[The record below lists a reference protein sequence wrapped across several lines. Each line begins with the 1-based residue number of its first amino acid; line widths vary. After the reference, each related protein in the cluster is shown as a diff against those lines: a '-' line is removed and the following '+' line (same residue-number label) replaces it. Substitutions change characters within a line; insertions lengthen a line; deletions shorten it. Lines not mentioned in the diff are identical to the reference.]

1 MVIRA
6 VLFDLDNTLTHRDLS
21 IEAYSRYLHQAYAQF
36 LAHDQVT
43 DITAIIKHIDQGGYP
58 QKQLL
63 THPSI
68 AASVAYALQQ
78 QLVWTH
84 TPYVDELTQFWSKH
98 FGACAVP
105 MLGAQAL
112 LQQLKQQGFKLGVI
126 SNGKHQSRVNILQ
139 GLGFLDYFDVVYSSE
154 LVGVAKPNAEIFLHT
169 AQALHLAVHECVF
182 VGDHPVNDIHGAQQA
197 GMRAVWLQG
206 FHAEIQPFKVAKIQ
220 YLAELWQHLEL

>member
-1 MVIRA
+1 MAIQA

-21 IEAYSRYLHQAYAQF
+21 IEAYSRYLHQVYAHSLAY
-36 LAHDQVT
+36 DQVT
-43 DITAIIKHIDQGGYP
+43 DITAIIKQIDQGGYP

-63 THPSI
+63 THSSI
-68 AASVAYALQQ
+68 AASVAYALQH
-78 QLVWTH
+78 QLVWRH
-84 TPYVDELTQFWSKH
+84 TPHVDELTQFWFKH
-98 FGACAVP
+98 FGTCAAP

-126 SNGKHQSRVNILQ
+126 SNGKHQSRLNILQ
-139 GLGFLDYFDVVYSSE
+139 GLGFLDDFDVVHSSE

-206 FHAEIQPFKVAKIQ
+206 FHAEIQPLKVAKIQ
-220 YLAELWQHLEL
+220 HLAELWQHLER

>member
-1 MVIRA
+1 MAIRA

-21 IEAYSRYLHQAYAQF
+21 IEAYSRYLHQAYAQS
-36 LAHDQVT
+36 LAHDQMT
-43 DITAIIKHIDQGGYP
+43 AITAIIKHIDQGGYP

-63 THPSI
+63 THSSI
-68 AASVAYALQQ
+68 AASVAYALQH
-78 QLVWTH
+78 QLLWTH
-84 TPYVDELTQFWSKH
+84 TPHLDELTQFWFKH
-98 FGACAVP
+98 FGTCAVP

-126 SNGKHQSRVNILQ
+126 SNGKHQSRLNILQ
-139 GLGFLDYFDVVYSSE
+139 GLGFLDHFDVVHSSE

-169 AQALHLAVHECVF
+169 AHALDLAAHECVF

-206 FHAEIQPFKVAKIQ
+206 FHANIQPFKVAKIQ
-220 YLAELWQHLEL
+220 HLAELWYHLEP